1 MRNSSFVTLNLSR
14 RSTINIHWKHHVMI
28 SLQVIT
34 YDKIWSNIKILL
46 VPLPCQR
53 TGQGH
58 NGNSRPVKIV
68 LITIMMI
75 MMKQWWKLM
84 TMLMIRMKKWWNSW
98 QCWWLGSKM
107 VKIHDN
113 VDDDMDLWE
122 WEVCGKFKAA
132 KLWEGTI
139 DKGERQN
146 LKVNTVNKDNRVVWV
161 VRVKVSGTR
170 LKIRTWARVSF
181 VVWILLS
188 KISSG
193 WQSWW
198 LSWWLSRSKGTVSR

>member
-1 MRNSSFVTLNLSR
+1 MMNHWWWLMWRARWWIQVIFTNALRMRNSSFVTLNLSR

-58 NGNSRPVKIV
+58 NGNSRPVEIDF
-68 LITIMMI
+68 ITIMII

-139 DKGERQN
+139 DKGECQN
-146 LKVNTVNKDNRVVWV
+146 LKVNKIIWV
-161 VRVKVSGTR
+161 IWVSYGCHMSV
-170 LKIRTWARVSF
+170 IWVS
-181 VVWILLS
+181 
-188 KISSG
+188 
-193 WQSWW
+193 
-198 LSWWLSRSKGTVSR
+198 